1 MCCGLNLSPSNNFAQ
16 YLNTLNSDL
25 RSFLDWEKICWD
37 KDEELLSEF
46 KKSIVGYK
54 HAFLFSNA
62 CERFIQ
68 PYNENITQ
76 TFPHTWDSINNVAN
90 WSDDQDVFEYD
101 PNEEDFVQ
109 EILPKSFYKESTKE
123 AKEKRWEETCYFVSK
138 DLIFVEEDDTFDDSD
153 EDPLDDEEEDEEVD
167 NV

>member
-54 HAFLFSNA
+54 HAFLFSN
-62 CERFIQ
+62 
-68 PYNENITQ
+68 
-76 TFPHTWDSINNVAN
+76 NVAN
-90 WSDDQDVFEYD
+90 WSNDEDLFEYD
-101 PNEEDFVQ
+101 PNEDDFVQ

-123 AKEKRWEETCYFVSK
+123 EKEKRWEETCYFVSK
-138 DLIFVEEDDTFDDSD
+138 DLIFVEEDDAFDDSD
-153 EDPLDDEEEDEEVD
+153 EEPLDDEEEEEEDEEVV
-167 NV
+167 NIL